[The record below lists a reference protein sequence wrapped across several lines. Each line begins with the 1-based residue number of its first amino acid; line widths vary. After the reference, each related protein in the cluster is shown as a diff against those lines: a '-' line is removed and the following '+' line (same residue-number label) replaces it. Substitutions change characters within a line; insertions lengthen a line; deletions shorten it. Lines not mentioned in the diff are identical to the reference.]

1 MDIRK
6 FAMRFLSAFLILGAL
21 LLVTAQGFAAEQTL
35 EGTIT
40 DSMCGMKHSSADAK
54 ACTMSCAK
62 NSGYSLVVGDKVYK
76 LAGMEAE
83 LAKYA
88 GDRAKVTGTVDG
100 MNMKVSSVSA
110 PEPPMMEEHDHA

>member
-1 MDIRK
+1 MENRSNGIRYLL
-6 FAMRFLSAFLILGAL
+6 AVSVLGAL
-21 LLVTAQGFAAEQTL
+21 LMATAQGFAAEQTL

-40 DSMCGMKHSSADAK
+40 DTMCGMNHKMTDAK
-54 ACTMSCAK
+54 ACTLACAK
-62 NSGYSLVVGDKVYK
+62 NGGYNLVVGDKVYK
-76 LAGMEAE
+76 LTGMEAE

-110 PEPPMMEEHDHA
+110 PEPPMMDEHDHA